1 MKEEYLQSGEERIV
15 LPDTDAS
22 VDPLNFEDVEGS
34 FYLLGAG
41 IVFSCVVHLLMIII
55 AKLKK

>member
-22 VDPLNFEDVEGS
+22 GFLKIKQE
-34 FYLLGAG
+34 LL
-41 IVFSCVVHLLMIII
+41 SS
-55 AKLKK
+55 